1 MRQNDAVTASP
12 TEPVPEQVVGL
23 GWPGVAGSEPNVD
36 VSRETVL
43 AAHEVGAHEVGLG
56 WPEGP
61 QPERAT

>member
-43 AAHEVGAHEVGLG
+43 AAHEVGLG

>member
-1 MRQNDAVTASP
+1 
-12 TEPVPEQVVGL
+12 VGL
-23 GWPGVAGSEPNVD
+23 GWPGAAGSEPNVD

-43 AAHEVGAHEVGLG
+43 GAHEVGAHEVGAHEVGLG